1 MRPSTSRG
9 VAAALA
15 ALLAAVLL
23 PAAAVAQGP
32 PATVYGVE
40 ATPGQLG
47 QVPGVGPV
55 LTPSENTLV
64 EFRSDAP
71 GTTRE
76 SEITGLEDSEVVV
89 GLDARPA
96 TRELYALTDAGRV
109 YTVDPGSGE
118 ATAVGEPIE
127 PALDG
132 AAFGVDFNPAAD
144 LIRVVSDTGQNLRLE
159 PESGIVRSEDGRL
172 AFAQGDRNA
181 AESATVVA
189 AGYTGNVD
197 QTGLPESQ
205 RATQLFV
212 LDAGLD
218 VVALQDPPNS
228 GTLNTVA
235 DLEVDLDETASLDVD
250 EAGSALLSFVEG
262 SATRFGTLDLA
273 TGEFDEVGP
282 VGGGAQL
289 TAITA
294 LGAAQENEPPEQT
307 GEQVFVAT
315 ELNRLIEFNSDSPG
329 SMTAQS
335 LIVGL
340 APGQRVA
347 GLDFRPASNEL
358 FAIDTAGAVY
368 TIVGESEISQAS
380 PTGIS
385 VDLGDAGGVGFDFNP
400 IPDRIRVV
408 TDTGESFRLVPETA
422 TPGVSEEVTEDTGL
436 AFASGDELAGE
447 SVTVTAAGY
456 SENFSGTPTTSLFV
470 LDTENDVL
478 ATVDP
483 PNSGALNT
491 VGELGVDVAGAIG
504 FDVSQTG
511 EAFALLDTGGEP
523 AFGTVSLADGRFTET
538 GPLGHA
544 PEGVTAMAV
553 QTNVGRI
560 FGAERVETAARLSR
574 ITFETADRVFVATS
588 EDFADAL
595 AGGPPAAIDGS
606 PLLLT
611 GRDGLAP
618 LTEAEARRLDPDE
631 IVLLGGTDRI
641 PQGVEDSLAQIA
653 PVRRI
658 GGANRFDTAA
668 LIATS
673 EFESATVAYVAT
685 GGNFP
690 DALTGGPAAAR
701 DEAPV
706 LLVGA
711 DVPQPTADA
720 LRSLDPE
727 RIVILGGD
735 QAISPSVEAALT
747 EFGEV
752 ERRQGATRF
761 ETAADVARKS
771 FVGAEGVTRA
781 YVATAEFFPDALAA
795 VAATGGA
802 SPILLVA
809 RDDVPEVT
817 ELVLNE
823 LGVDDVVLVGGPGVI
838 DDQTARA
845 LERFTLN

>member
-1 MRPSTSRG
+1 MRRSL
-9 VAAALA
+9 AAALV
-15 ALLAAVLL
+15 ALLAAALVP
-23 PAAAVAQGP
+23 PAAGAQGT

-40 ATPGQLG
+40 ATPGQLED
-47 QVPGVGPV
+47 VPGVGPV
-55 LTPSENTLV
+55 LTPSESTLV

-71 GTTRE
+71 GTTRQT
-76 SEITGLEDSEVVV
+76 EITGLEDSEVVV

-96 TRELYALTDAGRV
+96 TRQLYALTDAGRIYV
-109 YTVDPGSGE
+109 VDPRSGE

-132 AAFGVDFNPAAD
+132 DAFGVDFNPAVD
-144 LIRVVSDTGQNLRLE
+144 LIRVVSDTGQNLRVE
-159 PESGIVRSEDGRL
+159 PEGGAVHSEDGRL
-172 AFAQGDRNA
+172 AFAQDDPNA

-189 AGYTGNVD
+189 AGYTRNVD
-197 QTGLPESQ
+197 QTGLPEAQ
-205 RATQLFV
+205 RSTQLFV

-218 VVALQDPPNS
+218 VVAVQDPPND
-228 GTLNTVA
+228 GVLRTVA
-235 DLEVDLDETASLDVD
+235 DLDVELDQTASLDVG
-250 EAGSALLSFVEG
+250 EAGSAFLSFVEAE
-262 SATRFGTLDLA
+262 ATRFGTLDLA
-273 TGEFDEVGP
+273 TGEFDEVGE
-282 VGGGAQL
+282 VGGGARL

-294 LGAAQENEPPEQT
+294 LGAAQESEPPPQT
-307 GEQVFVAT
+307 GEQVFVST
-315 ELNRLIEFNSDSPG
+315 ELNRLIELNSDAPEST
-329 SMTAQS
+329 TAQS

-340 APGQRVA
+340 APGRTVA

-368 TIVGESEISQAS
+368 TIVPGQGISQAS
-380 PTGIS
+380 PTGIT
-385 VDLGDAGGVGFDFNP
+385 VALGAAGGIGFDFNP

-408 TDTGESFRLVPETA
+408 TEAGRNLRLVPETA
-422 TPGVSEEVTEDTGL
+422 TPGAMQEVTQDTDL
-436 AFASGDELAGE
+436 AYASGDELAGE
-447 SVTVTAAGY
+447 SLTVTAAGY
-456 SENFSGTPTTSLFV
+456 SENYSGTPITTLFV
-470 LDTENDVL
+470 LDSANDVL
-478 ATVDP
+478 ATQDP
-483 PNSGALNT
+483 PNDGVLNT
-491 VGELGVDVAGAIG
+491 VGDLGVDVDDAIG

-511 EAFALLDTGGEP
+511 EAFALLDTGGGP
-523 AFGTVSLADGRFTET
+523 VLGTVSLADGRFTET
-538 GPLGHA
+538 GPLGGA

-595 AGGPPAAIDGS
+595 AGGPPAAIEGS

-611 GRDGLAP
+611 GRDGLPP
-618 LTEAEARRLDPDE
+618 LTEVEARRLEPDE

-641 PQGVEDSLAQIA
+641 PQAVEDSLAQIA

-658 GGANRFDTAA
+658 GGADRFDTAA
-668 LIATS
+668 RIATS
-673 EFESATVAYVAT
+673 EFESTTVAYVAT

-701 DEAPV
+701 DGAPV
-706 LLVGA
+706 LLVGSE
-711 DVPQPTADA
+711 VPQPTADA
-720 LRSLDPE
+720 LRSLGPD

-735 QAISPSVEAALT
+735 QAVSPSVEAQLA
-747 EFGEV
+747 EFAAV
-752 ERRQGATRF
+752 ERREGGTRF
-761 ETAADVARKS
+761 ETAADVARQS

-781 YVATAEFFPDALAA
+781 YVATGELFPDALAA

-809 RDDVPEVT
+809 RDDLPDAT
-817 ELVLNE
+817 ERVLFE

-838 DDQTARA
+838 DDSTARA
-845 LERFTLN
+845 LERFTVN